1 MDDRH
6 DDLGTWLSGWVD
18 PLYPPPGTFDPDQAA
33 RGASSTASQLDP
45 DFCLVA
51 VANGQIVL
59 TAAGEEFY
67 ERVDWSGDEPVSGRP
82 HEDPVSPIRVNPL
95 VRSGLPAVGGIS
107 TEAITG
113 ELTAEPPGGG
123 RRRLRPG
130 YRRRAV
136 GAKL

>member
-95 VRSGLPAVGGIS
+95 VRSGKTRLS
-107 TEAITG
+107 
-113 ELTAEPPGGG
+113 
-123 RRRLRPG
+123 RRL
-130 YRRRAV
+130 
-136 GAKL
+136 

>member
-67 ERVDWSGDEPVSGRP
+67 ERVDWSGDEPVAGGLTR
-82 HEDPVSPIRVNPL
+82 IRCH
-95 VRSGLPAVGGIS
+95 RSGSIRWCVP
-107 TEAITG
+107 
-113 ELTAEPPGGG
+113 G
-123 RRRLRPG
+123 RRD
-130 YRRRAV
+130 
-136 GAKL
+136 